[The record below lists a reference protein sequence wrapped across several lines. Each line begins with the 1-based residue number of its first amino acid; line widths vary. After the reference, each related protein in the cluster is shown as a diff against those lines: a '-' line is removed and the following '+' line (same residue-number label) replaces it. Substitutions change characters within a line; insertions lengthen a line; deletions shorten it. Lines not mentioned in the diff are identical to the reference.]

1 MGQEFLTIRLDDA
14 EYWDE
19 VKEEFISNPGKEV
32 TFRYTLKNLDKWES
46 KYEKRFIDNDDNIEK
61 EELLDFIQII
71 CDEDL
76 DIGMLS
82 QENMEEIL
90 RYLKHTPSATVLPKS
105 RNSGT
110 GYSRKK
116 IFTSEIIYG
125 YMALNHIPFSW
136 EDRNLN
142 KLIMLLN
149 CVGSLQEPPKKMSK
163 AEAMEE
169 HRRVVLENRRKQQEW
184 MKKQQ
189 EKKV

>member
-1 MGQEFLTIRLDDA
+1 M
-14 EYWDE
+14 
-19 VKEEFISNPGKEV
+19 
-32 TFRYTLKNLDKWES
+32 
-46 KYEKRFIDNDDNIEK
+46 
-61 EELLDFIQII
+61 LDFITII

-76 DIGMLS
+76 DIAMLS
-82 QENMEEIL
+82 QANMEEIL
-90 RYLKHTPSATVLPKS
+90 MYLKHTPSATVLPKN

-110 GYSRKK
+110 GFSRKK

-149 CVGSLQEPPKKMSK
+149 CVGSLQEPPKKMSR

-169 HRRVVLENRRKQQEW
+169 HRRIVLENRRKQAEW
-184 MKKQQ
+184 MKQN

>member
-1 MGQEFLTIRLDDA
+1 MGKEFLTIQLDDVD
-14 EYWDE
+14 YWDDI
-19 VKEEFISNPGKEV
+19 KEEFVSYPGKEV
-32 TFRYTLKNLDKWES
+32 TFRYTLKNLDKWET
-46 KYEKRFIDNDDNIEK
+46 KYEKRFIDNDKNIKK
-61 EELLDFIQII
+61 EELLDFICII

-76 DIGMLS
+76 DVTRLS

-90 RYLKHTPSATVLPKS
+90 RYLKHTPSATELPKS

-110 GYSRKK
+110 GFSRKK
-116 IFTSEIIYG
+116 IFTAEIIYG

-149 CVGSLQEPPKKMSK
+149 CVGSLQEPPKKMTK

-169 HRRVVLENRRKQQEW
+169 HRQVVLENRRKQEELSR
-184 MKKQQ
+184 KHGK
-189 EKKV
+189 